1 MKKEFIENLI
11 DSHFESFVF
20 SSSVIDFVFVFINAS
35 QKNENLLD
43 RAKIIEIFSAININV
58 IDDVFNNTIDDEY
71 DDVFIDRVMICI
83 DE

>member
-1 MKKEFIENLI
+1 MKKKLIENLI

-20 SSSVIDFVFVFINAS
+20 SSSVIDFVLVFINVS

-43 RAKIIEIFSAININV
+43 RAKIIEIFFAININV

-71 DDVFIDRVMICI
+71 DDVLIDKIMIRI